1 MGWPGP
7 RSAAPWAGQNEIGQ
21 GDASFF
27 MSMSY
32 HASVIEQE
40 GGEQALE
47 MLDMLGRHAR
57 MIYAL
62 LEKFEDL

>member
-1 MGWPGP
+1 
-7 RSAAPWAGQNEIGQ
+7 
-21 GDASFF
+21 